1 MVSKFSDALTSVTL
15 VPLPP
20 KSHSAMMPAAG
31 RPGAVCS
38 ALNAAT
44 ESGISVAGTPSGAR
58 LGLTA
63 QRPPQGTEIP
73 GPQCAGTATATG
85 APPPTARA
93 IVSRASTST
102 LFTAVCRTV
111 GRDQRNRIADPVDE
125 TAQHQTRLAEVGV
138 LGWNTDLGGAVVEQR
153 QYRPTHDRRI
163 ADACGHQVGHADRQ
177 PECVAHFMYPR
188 RWPFPTIAA
197 AVLTIT
203 YIPLVVSKPLMPSPL
218 TA

>member
-20 KSHSAMMPAAG
+20 KSHSAMMPAVGEAG
-31 RPGAVCS
+31 RGLQRAQRGD
-38 ALNAAT
+38 
-44 ESGISVAGTPSGAR
+44 GIWNQRGGHPVGCEAR
-58 LGLTA
+58 LTA
-63 QRPPQGTEIP
+63 QRPPQGTDDS
-73 GPQCAGTATATG
+73 GTPVCGDCDRDRRTAADG
-85 APPPTARA
+85 ASHR
-93 IVSRASTST
+93 VEGLDEH
-102 LFTAVCRTV
+102 LFTAVCRAV